1 MKRILHIATPLLAT
15 LPFLTLSVACGGGGG
30 GGDEAVVAASST
42 QVAQAVLVASAAIT
56 SATGAAATSTGSV
69 TTSSVAS
76 ASVHGAAMAMG
87 PGTFDLP
94 TTDCGTSGTMAMHA
108 QWTDLNETT
117 SCVDGLVATLDFA
130 QCADAAAEPLD
141 GTLGMTVGG
150 SSCNP
155 TAITMD
161 FSGVTVTV
169 PDGTLSGDFTL
180 GMSGMAFA
188 GDPANLDITAATLTL
203 NGRMEMAGSGF
214 GTLDMGMDHLVVHF
228 DDATST
234 GDLNGTLTVHCN
246 GQAFPMI
253 LATDT
258 NGLTYDADGN
268 TVGGHMTVTAEGTPH
283 QVTFNADGSLDVT
296 PAGGTPVHF
305 AEPAA
310 TEFCAL

>member
-1 MKRILHIATPLLAT
+1 MI
-15 LPFLTLSVACGGGGG
+15 
-30 GGDEAVVAASST
+30 
-42 QVAQAVLVASAAIT
+42 SAGHF
-56 SATGAAATSTGSV
+56 TG
-69 TTSSVAS
+69 
-76 ASVHGAAMAMG
+76 MG
-87 PGTFDLP
+87 PGMGSIDLDP
-94 TTDCGTSGTMAMHA
+94 TSCDGVDSGTLATHM
-108 QWTDLNETT
+108 QWSDL
-117 SCVDGLVATLDFA
+117 DPATLCVEGLDAILTFNN
-130 QCADAAAEPLD
+130 CAPAA
-141 GTLGMTVGG
+141 GQSMHGQMGMAISG
-150 SSCNP
+150 SNCDP

-203 NGRMEMAGSGF
+203 NGRMEMAWSGF
-214 GTLDMGMDHLVVHF
+214 GTLDMGMDHLIVHF

>member
-1 MKRILHIATPLLAT
+1 MQRTPHTTLCRLAALPLLA
-15 LPFLTLSVACGGGGG
+15 LPLACGGGGG
-30 GGDEAVVAASST
+30 GSSETTVAASST
-42 QVAQAVLVASAAIT
+42 QVGQAVLVASAAIT

-169 PDGTLSGDFTL
+169 PDGTLSGDFTM
-180 GMSGMAFA
+180 GMGNMTFA
-188 GDPANLDITAATLTL
+188 GDPTEFDITEATLTFD
-203 NGRMEMAGSGF
+203 GRMEMVGSGF

-283 QVTFNADGSLDVT
+283 QDRKSTRLNSS
-296 PAGGTPVHF
+296 H
-305 AEPAA
+305 
-310 TEFCAL
+310 